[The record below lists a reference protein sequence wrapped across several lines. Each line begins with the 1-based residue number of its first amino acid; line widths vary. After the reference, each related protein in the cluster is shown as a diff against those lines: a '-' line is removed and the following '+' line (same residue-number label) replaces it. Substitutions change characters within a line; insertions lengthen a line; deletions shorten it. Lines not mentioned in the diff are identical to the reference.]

1 MAHLHKKVK
10 KGKTYYYIREMARV
24 DGKPKVVNQ
33 IYLGSVEKILSM
45 ALNKEK
51 ADIDKIQVQEFGSL
65 FLANLVES
73 KVQLVKIIDSVIS
86 QDKKHKGPSIGE
98 YFLYA
103 VFNRMIEPKSKEALC
118 QWYKKTAIH
127 LIRPVDISALTSRN
141 YWKKWERVSKEDIDK
156 ISKLFFER
164 INEIEP
170 INSDC
175 FLFDT
180 TNYYM
185 YMDSKTPSELAVRG
199 KNKEGKDWLRQIGLA
214 LLVSRES
221 EIPFFYREYEGN
233 CHDSKLFN
241 RVLKEIFSVL
251 NSLSLSDKEL
261 TIVFDKGMNSEAN
274 IAEIDKNS
282 GIHFITS
289 YSPHFAEHL
298 ISKDLSFFTPL
309 SFSKNK
315 TLSEYDQILAYRSR
329 GEYWGR
335 DRTVIVT
342 YNPLTASKQRYNF
355 EKKLMRLKNYLY
367 EIRAKVRENKKS
379 FKDPNHIKKRYKD
392 ICELLYLPQN
402 LYDLD
407 FFIENNQLKMKFR
420 KNYHQINKY
429 ISRFG
434 KNIIIT
440 DHNDWSTEDIVKA
453 YLDRYQVER
462 AFRQTKAKEFGNI
475 RPIYHWTDKK
485 IRCHILCCIVALTYL
500 RLLSLW
506 LKKAGIML
514 SIDKI
519 MESMRSLHSCL
530 CWHSG
535 KRKPIRIIE
544 EPTPLQSE
552 ILSAFGYKVKSG
564 VLQKIS
570 K

>member
-45 ALNKEK
+45 VLNKEK
-51 ADIDKIQVQEFGSL
+51 AAIDKIQVQEFGSL

-73 KVQLVKIIDSVIS
+73 KVRLVEIIDSVVS
-86 QDKKHKGPSIGE
+86 QDKKRKGPSIGE

-103 VFNRMIEPKSKEALC
+103 VFNRMIHSKSKEALC
-118 QWYKKTAIH
+118 KWYKKTAIH
-127 LIRPVDISALTSRN
+127 LIRPVDISALSSRN
-141 YWKKWERVSKEDIDK
+141 YWKKWDRVTKEDIEK
-156 ISKLFFER
+156 ISKLFFEK

-233 CHDSKLFN
+233 CHDSRLFN
-241 RVLKEIFSVL
+241 RILKDIFSAL
-251 NSLSLSDKEL
+251 NSLSFLDKEL

-274 IAEIDKNS
+274 IAEIDKKA

-289 YSPHFAEHL
+289 YSPHFAEYL
-298 ISKDLSFFTPL
+298 ISKDLSLFTPL
-309 SFSKNK
+309 SFSNNK
-315 TLSEYDQILAYRSR
+315 RLLEEDQILAYRTT
-329 GEYWGR
+329 GEFWGR

-342 YNPLTASKQRYNF
+342 YNPITASKQRYNF
-355 EKKLMRLKNYLY
+355 EKKLKRLQNHLF
-367 EIRAKVRENKKS
+367 EIRAKVREDKRN
-379 FKDPNHIKKRYKD
+379 FRDPKHIKKRYKD
-392 ICELLYLPQN
+392 ICESLYLPKN
-402 LYDLD
+402 LYELD
-407 FFIENNQLKMKFR
+407 FFVENNQLKMRFR
-420 KNYHQINKY
+420 KNYHQISKY

-440 DHNDWSTEDIVKA
+440 DHHDWSTEEIVKA
-453 YLDRYQVER
+453 YLDRYQVEK
-462 AFRQTKAKEFGNI
+462 AFRQSKAKEFGNM
-475 RPIYHWTDKK
+475 RPIYHWTDSK
-485 IRCHILCCIVALTYL
+485 IRCHILCCIIALTYL

-506 LKKAGIML
+506 IKKAGIMV

-544 EPTPLQSE
+544 EPTPLQAE
-552 ILSAFGYKVKSG
+552 ILSVFGYKIKGG

-570 K
+570 R